1 MACTGAAMSVLVTG
15 GAGYI
20 GSHAVHQLLA
30 QSEKVLIYDNLS
42 TGMKAALA
50 KDVPFI
56 FGDIRDGELLTRV
69 MKDYN
74 VEAVMHFA
82 AKSIVPESVAQP
94 LDYYENN
101 VLGTLQILKACQKAA
116 VKKII
121 FSSSA
126 SVYGD
131 AQEVPIKEESPL
143 DPANPYGMSKLM
155 GEKIIQDMGQAHNL
169 RYVLLRY
176 FNVAGAKKDLS
187 NGQRTQNAS
196 HLVKV
201 AAEAA
206 CGFRQQVEVYGD
218 DYQTSDGTGL
228 RDYID
233 VEDLVDAHALSLNYL
248 RQGGD
253 NQILNCGY
261 GHGFTVLEVLETMK
275 KVSGKDFQIV
285 RKPRR
290 PGDVAK
296 SFAESSKIRKTLN
309 WQPRFDDLKVIC
321 QSAFQWELNRRALK

>member
-1 MACTGAAMSVLVTG
+1 MSVLVTG

-20 GSHAVHQLLA
+20 GSHAVHRLLE
-30 QSEKVLIYDNLS
+30 QGERVLIYDNLS
-42 TGMKAALA
+42 TGVKAALPKEA
-50 KDVPFI
+50 NFI

-69 MKDYN
+69 MKDYKIDS
-74 VEAVMHFA
+74 VMHFA
-82 AKSIVPESVAQP
+82 AKSVVPESVEEP
-94 LDYYENN
+94 LEYYENN
-101 VLGTLQILKACQKAA
+101 VIGTLQILKACEKSK

-131 AQEVPIKEESPL
+131 AEQVPIKEDSLLAPT
-143 DPANPYGMSKLM
+143 NPYGTTKLM
-155 GEKIIQDMGQAHNL
+155 GEKIIQDMGRAHGIQ
-169 RYVLLRY
+169 YVLLRY

-187 NGQRTQNAS
+187 NGQRTLKAS
-196 HLVKV
+196 HLMKV

-206 CGFRQQVEVYGD
+206 CGDRLQVQVFGD
-218 DYQTSDGTGL
+218 DYLTSDGTGL

-233 VEDLVDAHALSLNYL
+233 IEDLVEAHTLALSYL
-248 RQGGD
+248 RQGGQ

-261 GHGFTVLEVLETMK
+261 GHGFTVLEVLEMMK
-275 KVSGKDFQIV
+275 FVSSKEFEIV

-290 PGDVAK
+290 PGDVGQ
-296 SFAESSKIRKTLN
+296 SFADSEKIRKTLA

-321 QSAFQWELNRRALK
+321 QSAYQWELIRRASK

>member
-1 MACTGAAMSVLVTG
+1 MSVLVTG

-20 GSHAVHQLLA
+20 GSHAVHRLLE
-30 QSEKVLIYDNLS
+30 QGEKVLVYDNLS
-42 TGMKAALA
+42 TGVKAAVP
-50 KDVPFI
+50 KDANFI

-69 MKDYN
+69 MKDYKIDS
-74 VEAVMHFA
+74 VMHFA
-82 AKSIVPESVAQP
+82 AKSVVPESVEQP
-94 LDYYENN
+94 LEYYENN
-101 VLGTLQILKACQKAA
+101 VLGTLQILKACEKSK

-131 AQEVPIKEESPL
+131 AEQVPIQEDSLLAPT
-143 DPANPYGMSKLM
+143 NPYGFSKLM
-155 GEKIIQDMGQAHNL
+155 GEKIIQDMGHAHNIQ
-169 RYVLLRY
+169 YILLRY

-187 NGQRTQNAS
+187 NGQRTLKAS
-196 HLVKV
+196 HLMKV

-206 CGFRQQVEVYGD
+206 CGDRLKVDVFGD
-218 DYQTSDGTGL
+218 DYSTLDGTGL

-233 VEDLVDAHALSLNYL
+233 VEDLVEAHTLALSYL
-248 RQGGD
+248 RKGGQ

-275 KVSGKDFQIV
+275 AVSGKDFEIV

-290 PGDVAK
+290 PGDVGQ
-296 SFAESSKIRKTLN
+296 SFADSSKIRKTLD
-309 WQPRFDDLKVIC
+309 WKPQFDDLKVIC
-321 QSAFQWELNRRALK
+321 QSAYQWELIRRALK